1 MSSAVL
7 QQDIYSLLVPLSEH
21 RLLVP
26 RANVS
31 EVTGHRECTSI
42 EGAPPWLLGTIA
54 WEKEA
59 VPLISFEGAM
69 GRSTP
74 DANAR
79 TRILL
84 LRTLTDALKVP
95 CFGLVTH
102 GFPQLVRVNALVV
115 ARDETTQWP
124 DEGPVLCQ
132 LRMVNQ
138 TPLVPDIEYLEQQI
152 AAALSG
158 AS

>member
-7 QQDIYSLLVPLSEH
+7 QQDIYSLLVPLSEQ

-26 RANVS
+26 RANVA

-42 EGAPPWLLGTIA
+42 EGAPSWLLGTIL

-59 VPLISFEGAM
+59 IPLISFEGAM
-69 GRSTP
+69 GQSLP

-84 LRTLTDALKVP
+84 LRTLTDTLKVP
-95 CFGLVTH
+95 CFGIVTH

-115 ARDETTQWP
+115 TRDETNDWP

-152 AAALSG
+152 AAALNG
-158 AS
+158 GK